1 MPDSTGGAL
10 LQAVAEHLVVSV
22 YVAGTAVMAAVLTAV
37 ALVRSRV
44 FTCAPEFA
52 AVDNR
57 LDRRLL
63 LGAVVVMWS
72 AAWPIALAM
81 LAVRGVRAVRVM
93 RRRW

>member
-1 MPDSTGGAL
+1 M
-10 LQAVAEHLVVSV
+10 VSV
-22 YVAGTAVMAAVLTAV
+22 YVAGMAVMLAGFTAV
-37 ALVRSRV
+37 ALARPRV

-81 LAVRGVRAVRVM
+81 LAIRVM